1 MKKNDSNPKR
11 SSHGIRTARQPKVSD
26 PVERLKQMK
35 RASDLID
42 DEAALLEG
50 ILECDHDFFREEEQ

>member
-1 MKKNDSNPKR
+1 MKKSANPKR
-11 SSHGIRTARQPKVSD
+11 TPRNAQTARLPKVLD

-50 ILECDHDFFREEEQ
+50 ILGHDQDLVPEVKS